1 MLSTESTTSNIHH
14 LDGFMEFQGCT
25 IRKPQTRLDYIRI
38 CRRFMNEKDYVA
50 TMKAIFDTE
59 SYEQSDESIQRIV
72 DNYYSFPG
80 DP

>member
-1 MLSTESTTSNIHH
+1 MLSKESTTSNIHH

-50 TMKAIFDTE
+50 TMRAIFDTE
-59 SYEQSDESIQRIV
+59 SYEQCGEFIQRVV
-72 DNYYSFPG
+72 DIYYSYPEA
-80 DP
+80 P

>member
-50 TMKAIFDTE
+50 TMRAIFDTE
-59 SYEQSDESIQRIV
+59 SYEQCGEFIQRVV
-72 DNYYSFPG
+72 DIYYSYPEA
-80 DP
+80 P